1 MRLVDDVGRGWLF
14 LGGPAPAQI
23 PMGCAALG
31 IAVTARTSGDTLAR
45 PLARASVVLAALAV
59 AAGVLLALVT
69 IDA

>member
-1 MRLVDDVGRGWLF
+1 
-14 LGGPAPAQI
+14 
-23 PMGCAALG
+23 MGCAALG